1 MRLFEMTV
9 KIAVEGDYSDQEL
22 EALCEDLDT
31 ADVEGVTHDAITAA
45 LDNTSLGKALASEEA
60 TMTVG
65 EE

>member
-22 EALCEDLDT
+22 EAYCEDLDT
-31 ADVEGVTHDAITAA
+31 ADVEGVAHDAIRAA
-45 LDNTSLGKALASEEA
+45 LDNTSLGNALEAGTA
-60 TMTVG
+60 TMEVG

>member
-9 KIAVEGDYSDQEL
+9 KIAVEGDYPDQEL
-22 EALCEDLDT
+22 EAFCEDLDT

-45 LDNTSLGKALASEEA
+45 LDNTSLGKALKAGTA
-60 TMTVG
+60 TMEVG